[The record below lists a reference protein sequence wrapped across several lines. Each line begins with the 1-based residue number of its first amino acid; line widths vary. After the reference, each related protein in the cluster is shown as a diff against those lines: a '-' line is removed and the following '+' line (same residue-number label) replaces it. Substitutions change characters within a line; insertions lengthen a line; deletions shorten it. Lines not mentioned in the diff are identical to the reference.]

1 MSATDPDGPS
11 TDPDRRLLA
20 DRLELTR
27 RNWNER
33 TPIHAASDFYDVAG
47 FKAGRITLSDIERAE
62 VGAVD
67 GKSMLHLQCH
77 FGMDTMSWARL
88 GATATGVD
96 ISDAAI
102 DLARDLNDELG
113 LGVQFIRANVYDL
126 PDLLDER
133 FDVVYTGVGAIC
145 WLPDLDAWAAII
157 ARFLKPGGTFYMLDV
172 HPMSLVFDDVQG
184 PDGAPDL
191 RPTYSYFPDPAGILD
206 DGERPTYA
214 GATPIK
220 TPVYEWQHSLS
231 EVVNALLRAG
241 LTIEFLNE
249 FPVAPYQAF
258 PHMRLR
264 DGWWRLPEGDGSI
277 AFLFS
282 IRARGAG

>member
-1 MSATDPDGPS
+1 MPGSDADGP
-11 TDPDRRLLA
+11 PLA
-20 DRLELTR
+20 ERFKLTR

-47 FKAGRITLSDIERAE
+47 FRTGRITLTDIETSE
-62 VGAVD
+62 LGPVD
-67 GKSMLHLQCH
+67 GKSILHVQCH

-102 DLARDLNDELG
+102 DLARELNDELG
-113 LGVQFIRANVYDL
+113 TGVRFIRSNVYDL
-126 PDLLDER
+126 PEVLDEQ

-145 WLPDLDAWAAII
+145 WLPDLDAWAAVI

-172 HPMSLVFDDVQG
+172 HPMSLVFDAVQG
-184 PDGAPDL
+184 PDGKTDL
-191 RPTYSYFPDPAGILD
+191 RPVYSYFPDPAGILD

-214 GATPIK
+214 GATPIR

-249 FPVAPYQAF
+249 FPVAPYRAF
-258 PHMRLR
+258 PQMRHR
-264 DGWWRLPEGDGSI
+264 DGWWRLPERDGSI

-282 IRARGAG
+282 IRAAHGAG